1 MTTLELKS
9 KKREVFGKKVKAL
22 RRMGQIPAVVYGG
35 KGSSLPISINSDEF
49 NKVFKAAGETTI
61 IKIFIAAPEG
71 GEPRQGRDGAGFKN
85 VLIYDTARDAIN
97 GSIRH
102 VDFYEVK
109 MDEKIIKKVPIVFVS
124 SAPAVVDLGGVLI
137 KSMQELEIRA
147 LPADLPHDIS
157 VDISVLKT
165 FDDNI
170 LVGDIKLP
178 NNVETLENADTS
190 VAVVAA
196 PRSDAEIEALSSEV
210 EEKVEE
216 VKVETEETAKEREKE
231 KTAEPIV

>member
-9 KKREVFGKKVKAL
+9 KKREVLGKKVKAL
-22 RRMGQIPAVVYGG
+22 GNEGRIPAVVYGG
-35 KGSSLPISINSDEF
+35 KNKALPISVDLNEF
-49 NKVFKAAGETTI
+49 NKIFKAAGETTLV
-61 IKIFIAAPEG
+61 KIFIDSEKF
-71 GEPRQGRDGAGFKN
+71 RN
-85 VLIYDTARDAIN
+85 VLIYDVFRDPVKDN
-97 GSIRH
+97 VRH

-109 MDEKIIKKVPIVFVS
+109 MDEKIVKKVPIVFRG
-124 SAPAVVDLGGVLI
+124 SALAVVDLGGVLV
-137 KSMQELEIRA
+137 KSMQELEVRA

-170 LVGDIKLP
+170 LVRDIKLP
-178 NNVETLENADTS
+178 NNIETLENPDTS

-210 EEKVEE
+210 EAKVEA
-216 VKVETEETAKEREKE
+216 VKVETEEKVKEREAE
-231 KTAEPIV
+231 KTTPASTRRLGEAGEPAA

>member
-22 RRMGQIPAVVYGG
+22 KNEGRVPAVVYGG
-35 KGSSLPISINSDEF
+35 GNSNLPISINFDEF
-49 NKVFKAAGETTI
+49 NKVFKTAGETSI
-61 IKIFIAAPEG
+61 IKLFVD
-71 GEPRQGRDGAGFKN
+71 GEKFRN
-85 VLIYDTARDAIN
+85 VLIYDIFKDPVKGN
-97 GSIRH
+97 VRH

-109 MDEKIIKKVPIVFVS
+109 MDEKIIKKVPLVFAGL
-124 SAPAVVDLGGVLI
+124 APAVIDLGGVLV

-147 LPADLPHDIS
+147 FPADLPRDIQ
-157 VDISVLKT
+157 VDISALKT

-170 LVGDIKLP
+170 SVRDIKLP
-178 NNVETLENADTS
+178 NNVETLENEQTS

-210 EEKVEE
+210 EEKIES
-216 VKVETEETAKEREKE
+216 VKVETEEKAKEREEE
-231 KTAEPIV
+231 KIVEPTA